1 MLVYET
7 IFGVSTILKD
17 NLFYTISIE
26 KVKATKKKNKITF
39 ILLIKFSLL
48 FLKVKKK
55 ETIYETK
62 KKKDRQIKPL

>member
-1 MLVYET
+1 LLVYET